1 MGVRIYKISE
11 YEHAAEIRQFD
22 ALSRILGELEAQK
35 LLGHSDITTTRRIYT
50 HIRERQL
57 ENAAAQIENYIQTTS
72 K

>member
-1 MGVRIYKISE
+1 MGSE
-11 YEHAAEIRQFD
+11 MCIRD
-22 ALSRILGELEAQK
+22 S
-35 LLGHSDITTTRRIYT
+35 SDITTTRRIYT